1 MALALQR
8 TLAVIRRPGR
18 EGPAHD
24 AMVELSDIELLG
36 GRTGALRLR
45 LRLLRRPSLQIAGF
59 PVGLMETSL
68 SLGYV
73 G

>member
-1 MALALQR
+1 
-8 TLAVIRRPGR
+8 
-18 EGPAHD
+18 
-24 AMVELSDIELLG
+24 MVELSDIELLG